1 MEVVALE
8 PPMRLLDWCR
18 REGVPDA
25 IVGGFF
31 VRDDGPP
38 LGELWSA
45 GRRLASKPFDPPWQ
59 RVRGCVAV
67 DRETVRLGRRHEL
80 DAVPGGDLLQAGPL
94 LVRAGEPVVAGDP
107 EGFSAGERQFDSDIT
122 RGRYPRAALALT
134 DDRYLAVACD
144 GRSDADAGLTLE
156 ELAGTL
162 VELGA
167 DAAINLDGGGST
179 SLVSGFR
186 LINRP
191 REEHGIELA
200 GGRHVA
206 TALAFQ
212 QV

>member
-1 MEVVALE
+1 M
-8 PPMRLLDWCR
+8 
-18 REGVPDA
+18 
-25 IVGGFF
+25 
-31 VRDDGPP
+31 
-38 LGELWSA
+38 
-45 GRRLASKPFDPPWQ
+45 
-59 RVRGCVAV
+59 
-67 DRETVRLGRRHEL
+67 
-80 DAVPGGDLLQAGPL
+80 
-94 LVRAGEPVVAGDP
+94 
-107 EGFSAGERQFDSDIT
+107 
-122 RGRYPRAALALT
+122 
-134 DDRYLAVACD
+134 
-144 GRSDADAGLTLE
+144 TLE